1 MGYILYWIKESGGE
15 RERQSERE
23 RVKERER
30 GIERERER
38 EKRGRERQSE
48 RVKKQEEERLTS
60 SYQLKKNISLF
71 LLIHFCVCSD
81 TYFDSGCLL
90 SSIH

>member
-1 MGYILYWIKESGGE
+1 MGE

-23 RVKERER
+23 RVKESGGEGER
-30 GIERERER
+30 GIERE
-38 EKRGRERQSE
+38 GGERQSE
-48 RVKKQEEERLTS
+48 RVKKQEEERERLTS
-60 SYQLKKNISLF
+60 SYQLKKNVSLF

-90 SSIH
+90 SSSIH